1 MIYTD
6 MTKKAMKLC
15 FEAHRNQVDKSGMPY
30 VFHPFHLAEQM
41 TDEITTVTA
50 LLHDVVEDTD
60 ITLADLSAM
69 GFPAEVIDALMLL
82 THDDSTAYSDYV
94 AAIKKNPVARA
105 VKLADL
111 RHNSDL
117 SRLDEITEKALER
130 AEKYAM
136 AIAILEK
143 PTQNICVGSE

>member
-6 MTKKAMKLC
+6 MTKRAMRLC
-15 FEAHRNQVDKSGMPY
+15 FEAHRNQVDKGGMPY

-60 ITLADLSAM
+60 ITPSDLSDM
-69 GFPAEVIDALMLL
+69 GFPAEVIDALALL
-82 THDDSTAYSDYV
+82 THDDSVPYMDYV
-94 AAIKKNPVARA
+94 ALIKHNPVAKA

-117 SRLDEITEKALER
+117 SRLDEITEKASER
-130 AEKYAM
+130 AEKYAR
-136 AIAILEK
+136 AIAFLE
-143 PTQNICVGSE
+143 E